1 MSWCTKLNKKIA
13 SISIIAIMTVVLLGT
28 FAVYQTSA
36 QGPLKVN
43 AAIFSGLSP
52 FPKWQ
57 ANDLDIVYVA
67 VMAGASGGTAP
78 YTIEIWIRQQP
89 DPWQRWAIFDQ
100 YSEGAGGI
108 PILWSTN
115 APTSSDQRY
124 VSIIVR
130 ITDSLAEVASEQ
142 FTILLP
148 MSSPTA

>member
-1 MSWCTKLNKKIA
+1 MSWCTKLNRKIA

-28 FAVYQTSA
+28 FAVYRTSA

-57 ANDLDIVYVA
+57 ADDLDIVYVA

-89 DPWQRWAIFDQ
+89 DPYQRWAIFDQ
-100 YSEGAGGI
+100 YYEGAGGV

-115 APTSSDQRY
+115 APTSEDQRT
-124 VSIIVR
+124 VNVFVKV
-130 ITDSLAEVASEQ
+130 TDSTQAVASQ
-142 FTILLP
+142 YFTILIPL
-148 MSSPTA
+148 SSPTP